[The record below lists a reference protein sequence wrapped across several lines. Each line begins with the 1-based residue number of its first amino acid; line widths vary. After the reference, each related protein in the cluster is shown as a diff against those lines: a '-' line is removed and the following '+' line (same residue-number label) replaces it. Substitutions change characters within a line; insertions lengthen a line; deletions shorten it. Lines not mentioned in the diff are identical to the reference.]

1 MTDWQ
6 ELLYTRSESD
16 VLSAIHAAID
26 RGDTL
31 DGLAVLEEMIH
42 LMSRREDRELRSRL
56 IVLMAHILK
65 WKTQSP
71 GRKSWRHTIVTQ
83 RQEIAYLRRDA
94 PRYTQA
100 RILED
105 FWEDALGEGI
115 RRATDE
121 MEQPPAINTLTW
133 DEVFEATYDER
144 RSGRDAPDGC

>member
-16 VLSAIHAAID
+16 VLSAIHTTID
-26 RGDTL
+26 RGEVL
-31 DGLAVLEEMIH
+31 DGLAGLEEMIH

-56 IVLMAHILK
+56 IILMAYILK

-71 GRKSWRHTIVTQ
+71 GSKSWRHTILTQ

-94 PRYTQA
+94 PRYTQS
-100 RILED
+100 RILEH
-105 FWEDALGEGI
+105 FWEDALSEAI

-121 MEQPPAINTLTW
+121 MDQPPAVDSLTW
-133 DEVFEATYDER
+133 DEVFEVEYDER
-144 RSGRDAPDGC
+144 LSG

>member
-6 ELLYTRSESD
+6 EFLYTRSESD
-16 VLSAIHAAID
+16 VLSAIHTAID
-26 RGDTL
+26 RGEVL
-31 DGLAVLEEMIH
+31 DGLAGLEEMIH

-71 GRKSWRHTIVTQ
+71 SRKSWRHTILTQ

-94 PRYTQA
+94 PRYTPA

-105 FWEDALGEGI
+105 FWEDALSEAI
-115 RRATDE
+115 RRATDD
-121 MEQPPAINTLTW
+121 MDQPPAVDTLTW
-133 DEVFEATYDER
+133 DEVFEVEYDER
-144 RSGRDAPDGC
+144 LSG